1 MVIRTVVFDL
11 GKVIVPFE
19 VQRAYD
25 AIASVC
31 PLPAAEIPGRI
42 RRNGM
47 VPRFESGQLEPHEFF
62 RQFCGLLEI
71 DVDYEK
77 FCEVWSAI
85 FLPETFIPESLVE
98 GLRRRYRVLL
108 LSNTNA
114 IHFEMIRREY
124 PIMRHFDGYILSYQV
139 RAMKPAEKIYDETI
153 AQAGCAPNEI
163 FYTDDI
169 PEFVEAARRKGI
181 DAVQFESLPQL
192 ERELRARDVEW

>member
-19 VQRAYD
+19 IQRGYD

-42 RRNGM
+42 RGNGM
-47 VPRFESGQLEPHEFF
+47 VTRFESGQLEPDDFF
-62 RQFCGLLEI
+62 RQFSRLLEI
-71 DVDYEK
+71 DVTYDK
-77 FCEVWSAI
+77 FREVWSSI
-85 FLPETFIPESLVE
+85 FLPETLIPESLVE
-98 GLRRRYRVLL
+98 GLRKRCRVLL

-124 PIMRHFDGYILSYQV
+124 PIMRHFDDYILSYEV

-153 AQAGCAPNEI
+153 ARARCAPGEI

-169 PEFVEAARRKGI
+169 PAFVEAALRKGI

-192 ERELRARDVEW
+192 ERALQARGIEW